1 MFIHPFIWQTIVL
14 FNGYL
19 FNFYCMQGTEMS
31 HLGICTVLRTSLEIQ
46 ECPSCHHHREA
57 ISLPLTM
64 TRGLAHVSEVGA
76 FMLSY
81 SVVVTLCD
89 PMNYISPDSSVH
101 GISQARMLEWVAISF
116 SRGSSW
122 PRDQTHI
129 SCVSCIGRQILL
141 LPCHQRSQGRS
152 MGAGKCS
159 RPWWFSLL
167 LSLSSYE
174 HASRVVYIH
183 KAQY

>member
-1 MFIHPFIWQTIVL
+1 
-14 FNGYL
+14 
-19 FNFYCMQGTEMS
+19 MS
-31 HLGICTVLRTSLEIQ
+31 SVSF
-46 ECPSCHHHREA
+46 CHHHREA
-57 ISLPLTM
+57 ISLPLMM

-76 FMLSY
+76 WMLSY
-81 SVVVTLCD
+81 SVVATFCD

-122 PRDQTHI
+122 PRKIWVRTHIFLTHI

-141 LPCHQRSQGRS
+141 LPCHQGSRGRS

-159 RPWWFSLL
+159 RPRWFSLL
-167 LSLSSYE
+167 LSLSSNE
-174 HASRVVYIH
+174 HASRIVYIH